1 MKRRLLLL
9 FVLFSTAFWAMA
21 ERIDVATARKIAE
34 NVAASNTGGLR
45 SASGLSLIYA
55 AAPGQEKN
63 ALRSTG
69 AVDGAADYFVFN
81 IGANKGFVIVAGDDR
96 VRPVLGY
103 SDEGNIDFD
112 NLPENLRAHL
122 AYYQSQ
128 ISWVENKA
136 IDQSPEIAS
145 EWSSYLSGATLRSGE
160 GVLLSTANWSQGDPY
175 NRECPYLTGF
185 DGSGHNIEG
194 RAFTGC
200 VATAMGIIMKYHEY
214 PSQAVNPPASNSYS
228 ENGSLVTTTID
239 YSAGYDWNNMLDD
252 YRSNFTEEQG
262 NAVATLL
269 YHCGANVEM
278 NYRIS
283 ASSANTPRVAKALS
297 DVFGYSPEIRFLPK
311 EAYRWKEWKAM
322 IREELDAR
330 FPLIYDGQ
338 STKDGGHAFVCDGYD
353 ANGLFHINWGWGG
366 SSNGYFQLSVLD
378 DDGDGIGYSE
388 GQGAILH
395 IRPNENGER
404 YYIAPYLTRASYTMS
419 EQNVNISFD
428 IRYYALYDK
437 TFYME
442 LGVVNADGTIAQQPS
457 GTPTSV
463 ELEAYVGGWRNYS
476 GYNRSLTL
484 SSSLSDGQYVALL
497 CSADEGKTWEVMRSL
512 ETVPLGIN
520 SSGEINPSE
529 DDPNDP
535 EQAMNVYIRWNQF
548 DEAYLPVSGLD
559 NSEYHSSNVKGISYQ
574 FSFLRENVI
583 LRYKISNYSEWKDH
597 ISIYYGTGNSIGS
610 PQEGTLVSISDDGTF
625 EITVAKEDIE
635 DMMYVN
641 YLKVL
646 VDRSGILTYDMEV
659 LAESVSS
666 PAFKKSGNEM
676 TFVNPISGSIAPN
689 PITGKAGV
697 EIPFTFTIGNDV
709 DTELLGKEL
718 SFLVSLQC
726 HMKEGV
732 KLYYVETDKKTE
744 IELDGSETYLYSTDL
759 TTAGRLEAGKAY
771 SFILLI
777 PNVPSGSGTP
787 FIALSV
793 YADGKSVPSQNYTV
807 GRADISIT
815 SQAEKYYQITTN
827 FTHIRLQNG
836 ITQVKEGED
845 LSLTLVPD
853 DGYAL
858 PSAITVKV
866 GDVELDVNE
875 YSYSSSNGYLY
886 IASGKITGDIEIIA
900 NGVEVKNTYTVTS
913 QFTGLSVTGW
923 QETVTEGDN
932 LTFTLSA
939 NEGYVRPE
947 TITVKMGGTTL
958 TAGNGYTYNQETG
971 KVSINK
977 VTGAVEVIAEAVKI
991 HTVTPQFTG
1000 VSAKEGVPQTVLNNK
1015 ELAFILQASA
1025 SYKLPET
1032 ITVTMGGN
1040 PLVAGRDYTYEQ
1052 STGVF
1057 RITEVTGN
1065 VVVTVVADRYYTVS
1079 NTITNL
1085 TVTPAIPTEIKAG
1098 ETITFKLQAET
1109 GYKLPKAITVTMDD
1123 SPLTV
1128 GNGYTYDVSTGEVS
1142 ITPVQGN
1149 IQITATGEA
1158 IAYYQIDVTTRIQN
1172 LKVKGD
1178 VPTRV
1183 EEGGNVSF
1191 TLEPDENYKLPT
1203 AITITMGDKPADF
1216 TYDAESGQV
1225 SIKNIQGNILVIAA
1239 GIDNRHQEVIIPSVE
1254 GLDIDPIEPVKT
1266 NSKVELTLK
1275 VQTGYALPE
1284 TIEVTMGGKAL
1295 VAGTDYTY
1303 DAATGEFTLNSITG
1317 ELKIEVVP
1325 VKIKYDVTATLTHL
1339 TATIAE
1345 KVAYN
1350 EPLSFTLVP
1359 EQGYKLPAA
1368 ITVEMGTS
1376 TLQAGA
1382 DYTYNTTT
1390 GEVKINAVTDA
1401 VKITAIGV
1409 ELSKYTITMAL
1420 TNLKSDKDEQTVY
1433 EGESFTFKLI
1443 PDAGYRLP
1451 ETITVTGAN
1460 GTITGVVYNATSG
1473 EVEIPNVKEDL
1484 TVTAVAEKIPTYT
1497 VEFQLTDVTTDWK
1510 EDAVVQEG
1518 GTLSCTLKANTGFLL
1533 PTSITVTMGGVA
1545 YQDYT
1550 YDAST
1555 GKVEVHNVK
1564 GKVVI
1569 VAVGRDD
1576 SMRKVKFSLSN
1587 VSSKPSPAEV
1597 PVNSQLELVFTAD
1610 NGYKLPATIK
1620 VSMGNKTLTAGSDY
1634 TYNKS
1639 TGKFTLAKVTGN
1651 VEIIVIAE
1659 LIQIPTPDPDPE
1671 PDPDPKPV
1679 TYTVTLPVVEGAV
1692 LTSETGTTIKENE
1705 DFIFTITLKDGYK
1718 NSKPVVKANG
1728 KEILPDSKGRYVV
1741 ENVKTNI
1748 TITVS
1753 GIVKDDP
1760 TANMEIQGS
1769 LKVWSADGHLHILSS
1784 KVGEAHVI
1792 TYSGQLYKII
1802 TLTGGETITSLPSG
1816 IYIVRIDGQ
1825 SYKVHLY

>member
-9 FVLFSTAFWAMA
+9 FVLFSMALWTMA

-45 SASGLSLIYA
+45 SASKLSLIYA
-55 AAPGQEKN
+55 AAPGQAKN
-63 ALRSTG
+63 ALRSSG
-69 AVDGAADYFVFN
+69 AVEGTADYFVFN

-96 VRPVLGY
+96 AYPVLGQ
-103 SDEGNIDFD
+103 SDEGTFEPD
-112 NLPENLRAHL
+112 NLPENLRAML
-122 AYYQSQ
+122 AYYQNQ
-128 ISWVENKA
+128 ISWAEKNDVIPSA
-136 IDQSPEIAS
+136 DVQA
-145 EWSSYLSGATLRSGE
+145 EWGRYLAGSLRSSGK
-160 GVLLSTANWSQGDPY
+160 GVLYETAHWSQGNPY
-175 NRECPYLTGF
+175 NRKTPIINGQ
-185 DGSGHNIEG
+185 H
-194 RAFTGC
+194 AVTGC
-200 VATAMGIIMKYHEY
+200 VATAWAIAMKYNEWPVAANSETRVNSYWQQSVEY
-214 PSQAVNPPASNSYS
+214 PQQ
-228 ENGSLVTTTID
+228 
-239 YSAGYDWNNMLDD
+239 YDWDNMLME
-252 YRSNFTEEQG
+252 YNRGQYTEEQ
-262 NAVATLL
+262 ADALATLMWNI
-269 YHCGANVEM
+269 GANINMQYSVGGSGANSSLAAQKAVE
-278 NYRIS
+278 
-283 ASSANTPRVAKALS
+283 
-297 DVFGYSPEIRFLPK
+297 VFEYSKKCRYLYK
-311 EAYRWKEWKAM
+311 YDYRWNEWKS
-322 IREELDAR
+322 ILRKELDEGR
-330 FPLIYDGQ
+330 IVIYDG
-338 STKDGGHAFVCDGYD
+338 SSSSGGHAFVCDGYKEGE
-353 ANGLFHINWGWGG
+353 AFHINWGWGN
-366 SSNGYFQLSVLD
+366 SHGYYLLTALDPDGLD
-378 DDGDGIGYSE
+378 DPYDNDINMTIGIARPEEGETGVNELKYTSLYVSSSISAISVNELFDIESKVKNVGTDRFSGVVSMAVITADGKSIKEKICSDYSLKNINVNTGYYVTFSSCKIANALSEGEKILPVYSTDGNNWQIMYGTADAPLYINEQGYSVTE
-388 GQGAILH
+388 SDDSGDPAEKPVSIN
-395 IRPNENGER
+395 IYWNGFDDVYLPVSSGGYTYTSTYGISYGIINAAGDVVLR
-404 YYIAPYLTRASYTMS
+404 YTLK
-419 EQNVNISFD
+419 D
-428 IRYYALYDK
+428 YDAWK
-437 TFYME
+437 D
-442 LGVVNADGTIAQQPS
+442 V
-457 GTPTSV
+457 
-463 ELEAYVGGWRNYS
+463 
-476 GYNRSLTL
+476 LTL
-484 SSSLSDGQYVALL
+484 SSSN
-497 CSADEGKTWEVMRSL
+497 SADGTYNPVTIANDGSFEISLAQTDFPKGNYQNFLKVSSTKRGK
-512 ETVPLGIN
+512 LGYKI
-520 SSGEINPSE
+520 
-529 DDPNDP
+529 
-535 EQAMNVYIRWNQF
+535 QVYYASDTN
-548 DEAYLPVSGLD
+548 
-559 NSEYHSSNVKGISYQ
+559 
-574 FSFLRENVI
+574 RENP
-583 LRYKISNYSEWKDH
+583 L
-597 ISIYYGTGNSIGS
+597 
-610 PQEGTLVSISDDGTF
+610 F
-625 EITVAKEDIE
+625 EQD
-635 DMMYVN
+635 
-641 YLKVL
+641 
-646 VDRSGILTYDMEV
+646 
-659 LAESVSS
+659 
-666 PAFKKSGNEM
+666 GNEM

-689 PITGKAGV
+689 PITGQAGV

-709 DTELLGKEL
+709 DAELLGKEL

-771 SFILLI
+771 SFSLLI

-807 GRADISIT
+807 GRADIFIT

-827 FTHIRLQNG
+827 FTHVQLQNG

-845 LSLTLVPD
+845 LSLTLVQD

-858 PSAITVKV
+858 PSTITVKV
-866 GDVELDVNE
+866 GGTVLGE
-875 YSYSSSNGYLY
+875 YTYNSSNGYLR
-886 IASGKITGDIEIIA
+886 IASAKITGDIEIIA
-900 NGVEVKNTYTVTS
+900 KGVEMKDTYTVTS

-923 QETVTEGDN
+923 QETVTEGED
-932 LTFTLSA
+932 LTFILSA

-947 TITVKMGGTTL
+947 TITVKIGGVTL

-971 KVSINK
+971 EVVINN
-977 VTGAVEVIAEAVKI
+977 VTGAVEVVAEAVKI
-991 HTVTPQFTG
+991 HTVTPKFTG
-1000 VSAKEGVPQTVLNNK
+1000 VSAIEGVPQTVLNNK
-1015 ELAFILQASA
+1015 ELAFTLQASA

-1057 RITEVTGN
+1057 RITKVTGN

-1085 TVTPAIPTEIKAG
+1085 TVTPKIPTEMKAG
-1098 ETITFKLQAET
+1098 GTITFTLQAET
-1109 GYKLPKAITVTMDD
+1109 GYKLPKAIDVTMSG
-1123 SPLTV
+1123 SPLIS
-1128 GNGYTYDVSTGEVS
+1128 GDGYTYDVSTGEVS
-1142 ITPVQGN
+1142 ITPVQGD

-1172 LKVKGD
+1172 LKVKGN
-1178 VPTRV
+1178 VPTQV

-1191 TLEPDENYKLPT
+1191 TLEPDEDYKLPT
-1203 AITITMGDKPADF
+1203 AITVTMGDKPADF

-1254 GLDIDPIEPVKT
+1254 GLDIDPIEPVET

-1275 VQTGYALPE
+1275 VQTGYTLPE

-1303 DAATGEFTLNSITG
+1303 DATTGKFTLNSITG
-1317 ELKIEVVP
+1317 ELRINVVP
-1325 VKIKYDVTATLTHL
+1325 VKIQYDVTATLTHL

-1420 TNLKSDKDEQTVY
+1420 TNLKSDKEELTVN

-1451 ETITVTGAN
+1451 ETITVTGTDGA
-1460 GTITGVVYNATSG
+1460 ITGVVYNATSG

-1484 TVTAVAEKIPTYT
+1484 TVTAVAEKIPTYA

-1510 EDAVVQEG
+1510 EDVVVQEG

-1555 GKVEVHNVK
+1555 GKVEVRNVK

-1576 SMRKVKFSLSN
+1576 SMRKVALSLSH

-1634 TYNKS
+1634 TYNQS

-1659 LIQIPTPDPDPE
+1659 LMQTPDPDPD

-1705 DFIFTITLKDGYK
+1705 DFIFTITLKEGYK

-1769 LKVWSADGHLHILSS
+1769 LKVWGADGHLHILSS

>member
-9 FVLFSTAFWAMA
+9 FVLFSMALWTMA

-45 SASGLSLIYA
+45 SASKLSLIYA

-96 VRPVLGY
+96 AYPVLGQ
-103 SDEGNIDFD
+103 SDEGTFEPD
-112 NLPENLRAHL
+112 NLPENLRAML
-122 AYYQSQ
+122 AYYQNQ
-128 ISWVENKA
+128 ISWAEKNDVIPSA
-136 IDQSPEIAS
+136 DVQA
-145 EWSSYLSGATLRSGE
+145 EWGRYLAGSLRSSGK
-160 GVLLSTANWSQGDPY
+160 GVLYETAHWSQGNPY
-175 NRECPYLTGF
+175 NRKTPIINGQ
-185 DGSGHNIEG
+185 H
-194 RAFTGC
+194 AVTGC
-200 VATAMGIIMKYHEY
+200 VATAWAIAMKYNEWPVAANSETRVNSYWQQSVEY
-214 PSQAVNPPASNSYS
+214 PQQ
-228 ENGSLVTTTID
+228 
-239 YSAGYDWNNMLDD
+239 YDWDNMLME
-252 YRSNFTEEQG
+252 YNRGQYTEEQ
-262 NAVATLL
+262 ADALATLMWNI
-269 YHCGANVEM
+269 GANINMQYSVGGSGANSSLAAQKAVE
-278 NYRIS
+278 
-283 ASSANTPRVAKALS
+283 
-297 DVFGYSPEIRFLPK
+297 VFEYSKKCRYLYK
-311 EAYRWKEWKAM
+311 YDYRWNEWKS
-322 IREELDAR
+322 ILRKELDEGR
-330 FPLIYDGQ
+330 IVIYDG
-338 STKDGGHAFVCDGYD
+338 SSSSGGHAFVCDGYKEGE
-353 ANGLFHINWGWGG
+353 AFHINWGWGN
-366 SSNGYFQLSVLD
+366 SHGYYLLTALDPDGLD
-378 DDGDGIGYSE
+378 DPYDNDINMTIGIARPEEGETGVNELKYTSLYVSSSISAISVNELFDIESKVKNVGTDRFSGVVSMAVITADGKSIKEKICSDYSLENINVNSSSYVTFSSCKIANTLSE
-388 GQGAILH
+388 GEKILP
-395 IRPNENGER
+395 IYSTDGNNWQIMTGIANAPLYINEKGESVTGSDDSGDPEEKPVSINIYWNGFDDVYLPVSSGGYTYTSTYGISYGIINAAGDVVLR
-404 YYIAPYLTRASYTMS
+404 YTLK
-419 EQNVNISFD
+419 D
-428 IRYYALYDK
+428 YDAWK
-437 TFYME
+437 D
-442 LGVVNADGTIAQQPS
+442 A
-457 GTPTSV
+457 
-463 ELEAYVGGWRNYS
+463 
-476 GYNRSLTL
+476 LTL
-484 SSSLSDGQYVALL
+484 SSLNSANGTYNPVTIATDGSFEIPLAQTDFPKGNYQNFLEVSSTKRGKLGYKIQVYYASD
-497 CSADEGKTWEVMRSL
+497 T
-512 ETVPLGIN
+512 N
-520 SSGEINPSE
+520 
-529 DDPNDP
+529 
-535 EQAMNVYIRWNQF
+535 
-548 DEAYLPVSGLD
+548 
-559 NSEYHSSNVKGISYQ
+559 
-574 FSFLRENVI
+574 RENP
-583 LRYKISNYSEWKDH
+583 LFGQD
-597 ISIYYGTGNSIGS
+597 
-610 PQEGTLVSISDDGTF
+610 
-625 EITVAKEDIE
+625 
-635 DMMYVN
+635 
-641 YLKVL
+641 
-646 VDRSGILTYDMEV
+646 
-659 LAESVSS
+659 
-666 PAFKKSGNEM
+666 GNEM
-676 TFVNPISGSIAPN
+676 TFVNPISGSITPN
-689 PITGKAGV
+689 PITGQAGV
-697 EIPFTFTIGNDV
+697 EIPFSFTFSDNV
-709 DTELLGKEL
+709 DAELRGKEL

-726 HMKEGV
+726 YMKEGV

-744 IELDGSETYLYSTDL
+744 IELDGSGTYLNSTDL
-759 TTAGRLEAGKAY
+759 TTVGSLEAGKAY
-771 SFILLI
+771 SFSLLI
-777 PNVPSGSGTP
+777 PSVPSGSGTP

-815 SQAEKYYQITTN
+815 SQAETYYQITKN
-827 FTHIRLQNG
+827 FTHVQLQNA

-866 GDVELDVNE
+866 GDVELGATE
-875 YSYSSSNGYLY
+875 YTYYSSNGYLH
-886 IASGKITGDIEIIA
+886 IASAKITGDIEIIA
-900 NGVEVKNTYTVTS
+900 NGVEMKDTYTVTS

-947 TITVKMGGTTL
+947 TITVKIGGVTL

-971 KVSINK
+971 EVVINN
-977 VTGAVEVIAEAVKI
+977 VTGAVEVVAEAVKI
-991 HTVTPQFTG
+991 HTVTPKFTG
-1000 VSAKEGVPQTVLNNK
+1000 VSAIEGVPQTVLNNK
-1015 ELAFILQASA
+1015 ELAFTLQASA
-1025 SYKLPET
+1025 GYKLPES
-1032 ITVTMGGN
+1032 IEVTKDGIV
-1040 PLVAGRDYTYEQ
+1040 LTAGTGYTYEQ
-1052 STGVF
+1052 NTGTF
-1057 RITEVTGN
+1057 KITKVTGN

-1079 NTITNL
+1079 HTIKNL
-1085 TVTPAIPTEIKAG
+1085 AVTPEIPTEMKADG
-1098 ETITFKLQAET
+1098 TITFTLQAET
-1109 GYKLPKAITVTMDD
+1109 GYKLPKAIDVTMSG
-1123 SPLTV
+1123 SPLIS
-1128 GNGYTYDVSTGEVS
+1128 GDGYTYDVSTGEVS
-1142 ITPVQGN
+1142 ITPVQGD

-1158 IAYYQIDVTTRIQN
+1158 IAYYQITTSIQN
-1172 LKVKGD
+1172 LQVEED
-1178 VPTRV
+1178 VPTQV
-1183 EEGGNVSF
+1183 EEGGSVSF
-1191 TLEPDENYKLPT
+1191 TLIPNENYKLPT
-1203 AITITMGDKPADF
+1203 AITISMGDKPADF

-1225 SIKNIQGNILVIAA
+1225 SIKNIQGKIVVIAA
-1239 GIDNRHQEVIIPSVE
+1239 GIDNSHQEVIIPPVE
-1254 GLDIDPIEPVKT
+1254 GLDIDPIEPVET
-1266 NSKVELTLK
+1266 DSKVKLTLK
-1275 VQTGYALPE
+1275 VQTGYTLPE
-1284 TIEVTMGGKAL
+1284 TIEVTMGGKPL
-1295 VAGTDYTY
+1295 VAGIDYTY
-1303 DAATGEFTLNSITG
+1303 YATTGEFTLNNITG
-1317 ELKIEVVP
+1317 ELKINVVP
-1325 VKIKYDVTATLTHL
+1325 VKIRYDVTATLTHL

-1345 KVAYN
+1345 KVDYN
-1350 EPLSFTLVP
+1350 DPLSFTLVP
-1359 EQGYKLPAA
+1359 GQGYKLPAA

-1420 TNLKSDKDEQTVY
+1420 TNLKSDKEELTVN

-1451 ETITVTGAN
+1451 ETITVTGTDGA
-1460 GTITGVVYNATSG
+1460 ITGVVYNATSG

-1484 TVTAVAEKIPTYT
+1484 TVTAVAEKIPTYA

-1510 EDAVVQEG
+1510 EDVVVQEG

-1555 GKVEVHNVK
+1555 GKVEVRNVK

-1576 SMRKVKFSLSN
+1576 SMRKVALSLSH
-1587 VSSKPSPAEV
+1587 VSSKPSPTEV
-1597 PVNSQLELVFTAD
+1597 PVNSQLELVFTAN

-1620 VSMGNKTLTAGSDY
+1620 VAMGNKTLTAGSDY
-1634 TYNKS
+1634 TYNQS
-1639 TGKFTLAKVTGN
+1639 TGKFILAKVTGN

-1659 LIQIPTPDPDPE
+1659 LMQTPDPDPD

-1705 DFIFTITLKDGYK
+1705 DFIFTITLKEGYK

-1769 LKVWSADGHLHILSS
+1769 LKVWGADGHLHILSS

>member
-45 SASGLSLIYA
+45 SASKLSLIYA
-55 AAPGQEKN
+55 AAPGQAKN

-96 VRPVLGY
+96 AYPVLGQ
-103 SDEGNIDFD
+103 SDEGTFEPD
-112 NLPENLRAHL
+112 NLPENLRAML
-122 AYYQSQ
+122 AYYQNQ
-128 ISWVENKA
+128 ISWAEKNDVIPSA
-136 IDQSPEIAS
+136 DVQA
-145 EWSSYLSGATLRSGE
+145 EWGRYLAGSLRSSGKE
-160 GVLLSTANWSQGDPY
+160 VLYETAHWSQGDPY
-175 NRECPYLTGF
+175 NRKTPIINGQ
-185 DGSGHNIEG
+185 H
-194 RAFTGC
+194 AVTGC
-200 VATAMGIIMKYHEY
+200 VATAWAIAMKYNEWPVAANSETRVNSYWQQSVEY
-214 PSQAVNPPASNSYS
+214 PQQYDWDNMLMEYNRGQYTDEQADALATLMWNIGANINMNYGVDGSGANSSLAAQKAVEVFEYSKKCRYLYKYDYRWNEWKSILRNELDEKRIVLYSGSNS
-228 ENGSLVTTTID
+228 G
-239 YSAGYDWNNMLDD
+239 
-252 YRSNFTEEQG
+252 
-262 NAVATLL
+262 
-269 YHCGANVEM
+269 
-278 NYRIS
+278 
-283 ASSANTPRVAKALS
+283 
-297 DVFGYSPEIRFLPK
+297 
-311 EAYRWKEWKAM
+311 
-322 IREELDAR
+322 
-330 FPLIYDGQ
+330 
-338 STKDGGHAFVCDGYD
+338 GGHAFVCDGYKD
-353 ANGLFHINWGWGG
+353 GEAFHINWGWGN
-366 SSNGYFQLSVLD
+366 SHGYYLLTALDPDGLD
-378 DDGDGIGYSE
+378 DPYGKNNGMTIGIAKPEEGETGVDELKYTSLYVSSSISAISVNEPFDIESRVKNVGTDRFSGVVSMAVITADGKSIKEKICSDYSLKNINVNSGYYVTFSSCKIANALSDGEKILPVYSTDGNNWQIMYGTADAPLYINEIGYSVTE
-388 GQGAILH
+388 SDDSGDPAEKPVSINIYWNDFDDVYLPVSSGGYTYTSTYGISYGIINAAGDVVL
-395 IRPNENGER
+395 R
-404 YYIAPYLTRASYTMS
+404 YTLK
-419 EQNVNISFD
+419 D
-428 IRYYALYDK
+428 
-437 TFYME
+437 
-442 LGVVNADGTIAQQPS
+442 
-457 GTPTSV
+457 
-463 ELEAYVGGWRNYS
+463 YVTWKDA
-476 GYNRSLTL
+476 LTL
-484 SSSLSDGQYVALL
+484 SSS
-497 CSADEGKTWEVMRSL
+497 
-512 ETVPLGIN
+512 
-520 SSGEINPSE
+520 
-529 DDPNDP
+529 ND
-535 EQAMNVYIRWNQF
+535 M
-548 DEAYLPVSGLD
+548 
-559 NSEYHSSNVKGISYQ
+559 
-574 FSFLRENVI
+574 
-583 LRYKISNYSEWKDH
+583 
-597 ISIYYGTGNSIGS
+597 YGTYDPVTIATDGS
-610 PQEGTLVSISDDGTF
+610 F
-625 EITVAKEDIE
+625 EIPLAQTDFPKGN
-635 DMMYVN
+635 YQN
-641 YLKVL
+641 YLKV
-646 VDRSGILTYDMEV
+646 
-659 LAESVSS
+659 SS
-666 PAFKKSGNEM
+666 TKRGKLGYKIQVYYASDTNRENPLFEQDGNEM

-689 PITGKAGV
+689 PITGQAGV
-697 EIPFTFTIGNDV
+697 EIPFTFTIGDDV

-726 HMKEGV
+726 YMKEGV

-744 IELDGSETYLYSTDL
+744 IELEGSETYLNSTDL
-759 TTAGRLEAGKAY
+759 TTAGSLEAGKAY
-771 SFILLI
+771 SFSLLI
-777 PNVPSGSGTP
+777 PSVPSGSGTP

-815 SQAEKYYQITTN
+815 FQAETYYQITKN
-827 FTHIRLQNG
+827 FTHVQLQNA

-853 DGYAL
+853 AGYAL

-913 QFTGLSVTGW
+913 QFTGLSVNGW
-923 QETVTEGDN
+923 QETVTEGDD

-947 TITVKMGGTTL
+947 TITVKMGGTAL

-971 KVSINK
+971 EVTINN

-1000 VSAKEGVPQTVLNNK
+1000 VSATEGVPQTVLNNR
-1015 ELAFILQASA
+1015 ELAFTLQASA
-1025 SYKLPET
+1025 GYKLPET

-1057 RITEVTGN
+1057 RITKVTGN

>member
-9 FVLFSTAFWAMA
+9 FVLFSMAFWSVA

-45 SASGLSLIYA
+45 SASSELSLIYA

-81 IGANKGFVIVAGDDR
+81 IGANKGFVIVSGDDR
-96 VRPVLGY
+96 AYPVLGQ
-103 SDEGNIDFD
+103 SDEGTFEPD
-112 NLPENLRAHL
+112 NLPENLRAML
-122 AYYQSQ
+122 AYYQNQ
-128 ISWVENKA
+128 ISWAERNDVIPSA
-136 IDQSPEIAS
+136 DVQA
-145 EWSSYLSGATLRSGE
+145 EWGRYLAGSLRSSGE
-160 GVLLSTANWSQGDPY
+160 EVLYETAHWSQGDPY
-175 NRECPYLTGF
+175 NRKTPIINGQ
-185 DGSGHNIEG
+185 H
-194 RAFTGC
+194 AVTGC
-200 VATAMGIIMKYHEY
+200 VATAWAIAMKYNEWPVAANSETRVNTYWQQPVEY
-214 PSQAVNPPASNSYS
+214 PQQ
-228 ENGSLVTTTID
+228 
-239 YSAGYDWNNMLDD
+239 YDWDNMLMEYNRGQYTD
-252 YRSNFTEEQG
+252 EQ
-262 NAVATLL
+262 ADAIATLMWNI
-269 YHCGANVEM
+269 GANVDM
-278 NYRIS
+278 NYGVDGS
-283 ASSANTPRVAKALS
+283 GASSSSAAQKAVE
-297 DVFGYSPEIRFLPK
+297 VFGYSKKCRYLSK
-311 EAYRWKEWKAM
+311 SDYRWNEWKS
-322 IREELDAR
+322 ILRNELDEKR
-330 FPLIYDGQ
+330 IVLYSG
-338 STKDGGHAFVCDGYD
+338 SNSDGGHAFVCDGYKD
-353 ANGLFHINWGWGG
+353 GEAFHINWGWGNSHG
-366 SSNGYFQLSVLD
+366 YYLLTALDPDGLDDPYGNKNGMTIGIAKPEEGETEVCELKYRSLSTLPNPTVGTVFNVYPQIYNIGNVSFSGWVNMAIIQQNGIIGTHISTKKQLSAL
-378 DDGDGIGYSE
+378 E
-388 GQGAILH
+388 Q
-395 IRPNENGER
+395 R
-404 YYIAPYLTRASYTMS
+404 YYIDYTFECQLNSSLSEGERIMPIYSTDGSNWQIMYGTADAPLYIDMTGTVNEIDEPDDPAEKPVSINIYWNGFDDVYLPVSSGGYTYTSTYGISYGII
-419 EQNVNISFD
+419 NAAGDVVL
-428 IRYYALYDK
+428 RYTLKDYDAWK
-437 TFYME
+437 D
-442 LGVVNADGTIAQQPS
+442 A
-457 GTPTSV
+457 
-463 ELEAYVGGWRNYS
+463 
-476 GYNRSLTL
+476 LTL
-484 SSSLSDGQYVALL
+484 SSLNSANGTYNPVTIATDGSFEIPLAQTEFQKGNYQNFLEVSSTKGGKLGYKIQVYYASDT
-497 CSADEGKTWEVMRSL
+497 D
-512 ETVPLGIN
+512 
-520 SSGEINPSE
+520 
-529 DDPNDP
+529 
-535 EQAMNVYIRWNQF
+535 
-548 DEAYLPVSGLD
+548 
-559 NSEYHSSNVKGISYQ
+559 
-574 FSFLRENVI
+574 RENP
-583 LRYKISNYSEWKDH
+583 LFGQD
-597 ISIYYGTGNSIGS
+597 
-610 PQEGTLVSISDDGTF
+610 
-625 EITVAKEDIE
+625 
-635 DMMYVN
+635 
-641 YLKVL
+641 
-646 VDRSGILTYDMEV
+646 
-659 LAESVSS
+659 
-666 PAFKKSGNEM
+666 GNEM

-689 PITGKAGV
+689 PITGQAGV
-697 EIPFTFTIGNDV
+697 EIPFTFTIGDDV

-726 HMKEGV
+726 YMKEGV

-744 IELDGSETYLYSTDL
+744 IELEGSETYLNSTDL
-759 TTAGRLEAGKAY
+759 TTAGSLEAGKAY
-771 SFILLI
+771 SFSLLI
-777 PNVPSGSGTP
+777 PSVPSGSGTP

-793 YADGKSVPSQNYTV
+793 YADGKSVPTQNYKV

-815 SQAEKYYQITTN
+815 SQAEKYYQIKTD
-827 FTHIRLQNG
+827 FTHIKLENA
-836 ITQVKEGED
+836 ITQVKEGEN
-845 LSLTLVPD
+845 LSLKLVPD
-853 DGYAL
+853 AGYAL
-858 PSAITVKV
+858 PSTITVKV
-866 GDVELDVNE
+866 GGTVLGE
-875 YSYSSSNGYLY
+875 YTYNSSNGYLY

-923 QETVTEGDN
+923 QETVTEGDD

-947 TITVKMGGTTL
+947 TITVKMGGTAL

-971 KVSINK
+971 EVTINN

-1000 VSAKEGVPQTVLNNK
+1000 VSATEGVPQTVLNNK

-1025 SYKLPET
+1025 GYKLPET

-1040 PLVAGRDYTYEQ
+1040 TLVAETDYTYEQ

-1057 RITEVTGN
+1057 RITKVTGN

-1142 ITPVQGN
+1142 ITPVQGD

-1158 IAYYQIDVTTRIQN
+1158 IAYYQIDVKTSIQN
-1172 LKVKGD
+1172 LQVGGD
-1178 VPTRV
+1178 VPAQV
-1183 EEGGNVSF
+1183 EEGGSVSF
-1191 TLEPDENYKLPT
+1191 TLTPDENYKLPT
-1203 AITITMGDKPADF
+1203 AITITMGDKSADF

-1225 SIKNIQGNILVIAA
+1225 SIKNIQGKIVVIAA
-1239 GIDNRHQEVIIPSVE
+1239 GIDNSHQEVIIPSVE
-1254 GLDIDPIEPVKT
+1254 GLDIDPIEPVET

-1284 TIEVTMGGKAL
+1284 TIEVTMGGKPLA
-1295 VAGTDYTY
+1295 ADTDYTY
-1303 DAATGEFTLNSITG
+1303 DARTGKFTLNSITG
-1317 ELKIEVVP
+1317 ELKINVVP
-1325 VKIKYDVTATLTHL
+1325 VKIQYDVTATLTHL

-1345 KVAYN
+1345 KVDYN
-1350 EPLSFTLVP
+1350 DPLSFTLVP
-1359 EQGYKLPAA
+1359 GQGYKLPAA
-1368 ITVEMGTS
+1368 ITVEMGAS
-1376 TLQAGA
+1376 ALQVGV

-1390 GEVKINAVTDA
+1390 GEVKINAVTGA
-1401 VKITAIGV
+1401 VKITATGV
-1409 ELSKYTITMAL
+1409 ELLKYTITMAL
-1420 TNLKSDKDEQTVY
+1420 TNLKSDKEELTVY
-1433 EGESFTFKLI
+1433 EGESFAFKLI

-1473 EVEIPNVKEDL
+1473 EVKIPNVKEAL
-1484 TVTAVAEKIPTYT
+1484 TVTAAAEKIPTYA

-1555 GKVEVHNVK
+1555 GKVEVRNVK

-1576 SMRKVKFSLSN
+1576 SMRKVKLSLSN

-1634 TYNKS
+1634 TYNQS
-1639 TGKFTLAKVTGN
+1639 TGKFTLAKVTDN
-1651 VEIIVIAE
+1651 VDITVIAE
-1659 LIQIPTPDPDPE
+1659 LIQTPTPDPDPE

-1705 DFIFTITLKDGYK
+1705 NFIFTITLKDGYK

-1760 TANMEIQGS
+1760 TANMVIQGS
-1769 LKVWSADGHLHILSS
+1769 LKVWGADGYLHILSS

-1816 IYIVRIDGQ
+1816 IYIVHIDGQ

>member
-9 FVLFSTAFWAMA
+9 FVLFSMALWTMA

-45 SASGLSLIYA
+45 SASKLSLIYA
-55 AAPGQEKN
+55 AAPGQAKN
-63 ALRSTG
+63 ALRSSG
-69 AVDGAADYFVFN
+69 AVEGTADYFVFN

-96 VRPVLGY
+96 AYPVLGQ
-103 SDEGNIDFD
+103 SDEGTFEPD
-112 NLPENLRAHL
+112 NLPENLRAML
-122 AYYQSQ
+122 AYYQNQ
-128 ISWVENKA
+128 ISWAEKNDVIPSA
-136 IDQSPEIAS
+136 DVQA
-145 EWSSYLSGATLRSGE
+145 EWGRYLAGSLRSSGE
-160 GVLLSTANWSQGDPY
+160 EVLYETAHWSQGDLY
-175 NRECPYLTGF
+175 NRKTPIINGQ
-185 DGSGHNIEG
+185 H
-194 RAFTGC
+194 AVTGC
-200 VATAMGIIMKYHEY
+200 VATAWAIAMKYNEWPVAANSETRVNTYWQQPVEY
-214 PSQAVNPPASNSYS
+214 PQQ
-228 ENGSLVTTTID
+228 
-239 YSAGYDWNNMLDD
+239 YDWDNMLMEYNRGQYTDEQADAIATLMWNIGANINMQYSVGGSGANSSLAAQKAVEVFEYSKKCRYLYKYD
-252 YRSNFTEEQG
+252 YRWN
-262 NAVATLL
+262 
-269 YHCGANVEM
+269 
-278 NYRIS
+278 
-283 ASSANTPRVAKALS
+283 
-297 DVFGYSPEIRFLPK
+297 
-311 EAYRWKEWKAM
+311 EWKS
-322 IREELDAR
+322 ILRKELDEGR
-330 FPLIYDGQ
+330 IVIYDG
-338 STKDGGHAFVCDGYD
+338 SSSRGGHAFVCDGYKEGE
-353 ANGLFHINWGWGG
+353 AFHINWGWGN
-366 SSNGYFQLSVLD
+366 SHGYYLLTALDPDGLD
-378 DDGDGIGYSE
+378 DPYDNDINMTIGIARPEE
-388 GQGAILH
+388 GETGVNELKYTSLYVSSSISAISV
-395 IRPNENGER
+395 NE
-404 YYIAPYLTRASYTMS
+404 L
-419 EQNVNISFD
+419 FD
-428 IRYYALYDK
+428 IESKVKNVGTDRF
-437 TFYME
+437 T
-442 LGVVNADGTIAQQPS
+442 GVVSMAVITADGKSIKEKICSDYSLENINVTSSSYVTFSSCKIANALSDGEKILPVYSTDGNNWQIMYGTADAPLYINEKGEPVTESDDS
-457 GTPTSV
+457 GDPAEKPVSINIYWNGFDDVYLPVSSGGYTYTSTYGISYGIINAAGDV
-463 ELEAYVGGWRNYS
+463 VLRYTLKDYDAWKDA
-476 GYNRSLTL
+476 LTL
-484 SSSLSDGQYVALL
+484 SSLNSANGTYNPVTIATDGSFEIPLAQTDFPKGNYQNFLEVSSTKRGKLGYKIQVYYASD
-497 CSADEGKTWEVMRSL
+497 T
-512 ETVPLGIN
+512 N
-520 SSGEINPSE
+520 
-529 DDPNDP
+529 
-535 EQAMNVYIRWNQF
+535 
-548 DEAYLPVSGLD
+548 
-559 NSEYHSSNVKGISYQ
+559 
-574 FSFLRENVI
+574 RENP
-583 LRYKISNYSEWKDH
+583 LFGQD
-597 ISIYYGTGNSIGS
+597 
-610 PQEGTLVSISDDGTF
+610 
-625 EITVAKEDIE
+625 
-635 DMMYVN
+635 
-641 YLKVL
+641 
-646 VDRSGILTYDMEV
+646 
-659 LAESVSS
+659 
-666 PAFKKSGNEM
+666 GNEM
-676 TFVNPISGSIAPN
+676 TFVNPISGSITPN
-689 PITGKAGV
+689 PITGQAGV
-697 EIPFTFTIGNDV
+697 EIPFSFTFSDNV
-709 DTELLGKEL
+709 DAELRGKEL

-726 HMKEGV
+726 YMKEGV

-744 IELDGSETYLYSTDL
+744 IELDGSGTYLNSTDL
-759 TTAGRLEAGKAY
+759 TTVGSLEAGKAY
-771 SFILLI
+771 SFSLLI
-777 PNVPSGSGTP
+777 PSVPSGSGTP

-815 SQAEKYYQITTN
+815 SQAETYYQITKN
-827 FTHIRLQNG
+827 FTHVQLQNA

-866 GDVELDVNE
+866 GGTVLGE
-875 YSYSSSNGYLY
+875 YTYNSSNGYLR
-886 IASGKITGDIEIIA
+886 IASAKITGDIEIIA
-900 NGVEVKNTYTVTS
+900 KGVEMKDTYTVTS

-947 TITVKMGGTTL
+947 TITVKIGGATL

-971 KVSINK
+971 EVVINN
-977 VTGAVEVIAEAVKI
+977 VTGAVEVVAEAVKI
-991 HTVTPQFTG
+991 HTVTPKFTG
-1000 VSAKEGVPQTVLNNK
+1000 VSATEEVPQTVLNNK
-1015 ELAFILQASA
+1015 ELAFTLQASA

-1057 RITEVTGN
+1057 RITKVTGN

-1085 TVTPAIPTEIKAG
+1085 TVTPKIPTEMKAG
-1098 ETITFKLQAET
+1098 GTITFTLQAET
-1109 GYKLPKAITVTMDD
+1109 GYKLPKAIDVTMSG
-1123 SPLTV
+1123 SPLIS
-1128 GNGYTYDVSTGEVS
+1128 GDGYTYDVSTGEVS
-1142 ITPVQGN
+1142 ITPVQGD

-1158 IAYYQIDVTTRIQN
+1158 IAYYQIDVTTIQN
-1172 LKVKGD
+1172 LKVKGN
-1178 VPTRV
+1178 VPTQV

-1191 TLEPDENYKLPT
+1191 TLEPDEDYKLPT
-1203 AITITMGDKPADF
+1203 AITVTMGDKPADF

-1254 GLDIDPIEPVKT
+1254 GLDIDPIEPVET

-1275 VQTGYALPE
+1275 VQTGYTLPE

-1303 DAATGEFTLNSITG
+1303 DATTGKFTLNSITG
-1317 ELKIEVVP
+1317 ELRINVVP
-1325 VKIKYDVTATLTHL
+1325 VKIQYDVTATLTHL

-1420 TNLKSDKDEQTVY
+1420 TNLKSDKKELTVN

-1451 ETITVTGAN
+1451 ETITVTGTDGA
-1460 GTITGVVYNATSG
+1460 ITGVVYNATSG

-1484 TVTAVAEKIPTYT
+1484 TVTAVAEKIPTYA

-1510 EDAVVQEG
+1510 EDVVVQEG

-1555 GKVEVHNVK
+1555 GKVEVRNVK

-1576 SMRKVKFSLSN
+1576 SMRKVALSLSH
-1587 VSSKPSPAEV
+1587 VSSKPSPTEV
-1597 PVNSQLELVFTAD
+1597 PVNSQLELVFTAN

-1620 VSMGNKTLTAGSDY
+1620 VAMGNKTLTAGSDY
-1634 TYNKS
+1634 TYNQS
-1639 TGKFTLAKVTGN
+1639 TGKFILAKVTGN

-1659 LIQIPTPDPDPE
+1659 LMQTPDPDPD

-1705 DFIFTITLKDGYK
+1705 DFIFTITLKEGYK

-1769 LKVWSADGHLHILSS
+1769 LKVWGADGHLHILSS

>member
-9 FVLFSTAFWAMA
+9 FVLFSMAFWSVA

-45 SASGLSLIYA
+45 SASSELSLIYA

-81 IGANKGFVIVAGDDR
+81 IGANKGFVIVSGDDLAY
-96 VRPVLGY
+96 PVLGQ
-103 SDEGNIDFD
+103 SDEGTFEPD
-112 NLPENLRAHL
+112 NLPENLRAML
-122 AYYQSQ
+122 AYYQNQ
-128 ISWVENKA
+128 ISWAERNDVIPSA
-136 IDQSPEIAS
+136 DVQA
-145 EWSSYLSGATLRSGE
+145 EWGRYLAGSLRSSGE
-160 GVLLSTANWSQGDPY
+160 EVLYETAHWSQGDPY
-175 NRECPYLTGF
+175 NRKTPIINGQ
-185 DGSGHNIEG
+185 H
-194 RAFTGC
+194 AVTGC
-200 VATAMGIIMKYHEY
+200 VATAWAIAMKYNEWPVAANSETRVNTYWQQPVEY
-214 PSQAVNPPASNSYS
+214 PQQ
-228 ENGSLVTTTID
+228 
-239 YSAGYDWNNMLDD
+239 YDWDNMLMEYNRGQYTD
-252 YRSNFTEEQG
+252 EQ
-262 NAVATLL
+262 ADAIATLMWNI
-269 YHCGANVEM
+269 GANVDM
-278 NYRIS
+278 NYGVDGS
-283 ASSANTPRVAKALS
+283 GASSSSAAQKAVE
-297 DVFGYSPEIRFLPK
+297 VFGYSKKCRYLSK
-311 EAYRWKEWKAM
+311 SDYRWSEWKS
-322 IREELDAR
+322 ILRNELDEKR
-330 FPLIYDGQ
+330 IVLYSG
-338 STKDGGHAFVCDGYD
+338 SNSDGGHAFVCDGYKD
-353 ANGLFHINWGWGG
+353 GEAFHINWGWGNSHG
-366 SSNGYFQLSVLD
+366 YYLLTALDPDGLDDPYGNKNGMTIGIAKPEEGETEVCELKYRSLSTLPNPTVGTVFNVYPQIYNIGNVSFSGWVNMAIIQQNGIIGTHISTKKQLSAL
-378 DDGDGIGYSE
+378 E
-388 GQGAILH
+388 Q
-395 IRPNENGER
+395 R
-404 YYIAPYLTRASYTMS
+404 YYIDYTFECQLNSSLSEGERIMPIYSTDGSNWQIMYGTADAPLYIDMTGTVNEIDEPDDPAEKPVSINIYWNGFDDVYLPVSSGGYTYTSTYGISYGII
-419 EQNVNISFD
+419 NAAGDVVL
-428 IRYYALYDK
+428 RYTLKDYDAWK
-437 TFYME
+437 D
-442 LGVVNADGTIAQQPS
+442 A
-457 GTPTSV
+457 
-463 ELEAYVGGWRNYS
+463 
-476 GYNRSLTL
+476 LTL
-484 SSSLSDGQYVALL
+484 SSSNSANGTYNPVTIATDGSFEIPLAQTEFQKGNYQNFLEVSSTKGGKLGYKIQVYYASDT
-497 CSADEGKTWEVMRSL
+497 D
-512 ETVPLGIN
+512 
-520 SSGEINPSE
+520 
-529 DDPNDP
+529 
-535 EQAMNVYIRWNQF
+535 
-548 DEAYLPVSGLD
+548 
-559 NSEYHSSNVKGISYQ
+559 
-574 FSFLRENVI
+574 RENP
-583 LRYKISNYSEWKDH
+583 LFGQD
-597 ISIYYGTGNSIGS
+597 
-610 PQEGTLVSISDDGTF
+610 
-625 EITVAKEDIE
+625 
-635 DMMYVN
+635 
-641 YLKVL
+641 
-646 VDRSGILTYDMEV
+646 
-659 LAESVSS
+659 
-666 PAFKKSGNEM
+666 GNEM
-676 TFVNPISGSIAPN
+676 TFVNPISGSITPN
-689 PITGKAGV
+689 PITGQAGV
-697 EIPFTFTIGNDV
+697 EIPFSFTFEDV
-709 DTELLGKEL
+709 DAELRGKKL

-726 HMKEGV
+726 YMKEGV

-744 IELDGSETYLYSTDL
+744 IELDGSGTYLNSTDL
-759 TTAGRLEAGKAY
+759 TTAGSLEAGKAY
-771 SFILLI
+771 SFSLLI
-777 PNVPSGSGTP
+777 PSVPSGSGTP

-793 YADGKSVPSQNYTV
+793 YADGKPVPSQNYT
-807 GRADISIT
+807 GHADISIT
-815 SQAEKYYQITTN
+815 SQAETYYQITTN
-827 FTHIRLQNG
+827 FTHIQLQNG
-836 ITQVKEGED
+836 ITQVKKGEN

-853 DGYAL
+853 AGYAL
-858 PSAITVKV
+858 PSTITVKV
-866 GDVELDVNE
+866 GGTVLGE
-875 YSYSSSNGYLY
+875 YTYNSSNGYLY
-886 IASGKITGDIEIIA
+886 IASGKITGDIEITA

-913 QFTGLSVTGW
+913 QFTGLSVNGW
-923 QETVTEGDN
+923 QETVTEGDD

-971 KVSINK
+971 EVSINK

-1000 VSAKEGVPQTVLNNK
+1000 VSATEGVPQTVLNNK
-1015 ELAFILQASA
+1015 GLAFILQASA
-1025 SYKLPET
+1025 GYKLPET

-1040 PLVAGRDYTYEQ
+1040 SLVAGRDYTYEQ
-1052 STGVF
+1052 STGDF
-1057 RITEVTGN
+1057 SITKVTGN
-1065 VVVTVVADRYYTVS
+1065 VVVTVEADRYYTVS

-1085 TVTPAIPTEIKAG
+1085 TVTPEIPTEIKAG
-1098 ETITFKLQAET
+1098 GTITFTLQAET
-1109 GYKLPKAITVTMDD
+1109 GYKLPKTITVTMGD

-1128 GNGYTYDVSTGEVS
+1128 ENGYTYDVSTGEVS

-1172 LKVKGD
+1172 LEVKGV
-1178 VPTRV
+1178 VPTQV
-1183 EEGGNVSF
+1183 EEGENVFF
-1191 TLEPDENYKLPT
+1191 TLEPDEDYKLPT
-1203 AITITMGDKPADF
+1203 AITVTMGDKPADF

-1225 SIKNIQGNILVIAA
+1225 SIKNIQGKIVVIAA
-1239 GIDNRHQEVIIPSVE
+1239 GIDNSHQEVIIPPVE
-1254 GLDIDPIEPVKT
+1254 GLDIDPIEPVET

-1284 TIEVTMGGKAL
+1284 TIEVTMGGKPLA
-1295 VAGTDYTY
+1295 ADTDYTY
-1303 DAATGEFTLNSITG
+1303 DARTGKFTLNSITG
-1317 ELKIEVVP
+1317 ELKINVVP
-1325 VKIKYDVTATLTHL
+1325 VKIQYDVTATLTHL

-1345 KVAYN
+1345 KVDYN
-1350 EPLSFTLVP
+1350 DPLSFTLVP
-1359 EQGYKLPAA
+1359 GQGYKLPAA
-1368 ITVEMGTS
+1368 ITVEMGAS
-1376 TLQAGA
+1376 ALQVGV

-1401 VKITAIGV
+1401 VKITATGV
-1409 ELSKYTITMAL
+1409 ELLKYTITMAL
-1420 TNLKSDKDEQTVY
+1420 TNLKSDKEELTVY
-1433 EGESFTFKLI
+1433 EGESFAFKLI

-1473 EVEIPNVKEDL
+1473 EVKIPNVKEAL
-1484 TVTAVAEKIPTYT
+1484 TVTAAAEKIPTYA

-1555 GKVEVHNVK
+1555 GKVEVRNVK

-1576 SMRKVKFSLSN
+1576 SMRKVKLSLSN

-1634 TYNKS
+1634 TYNQS
-1639 TGKFTLAKVTGN
+1639 TGKFTLAKVTDN
-1651 VEIIVIAE
+1651 VDITVIAE
-1659 LIQIPTPDPDPE
+1659 LIQTPTPDPDPE

-1705 DFIFTITLKDGYK
+1705 NFIFTITLKDGYK

-1760 TANMEIQGS
+1760 TANMVIQGS
-1769 LKVWSADGHLHILSS
+1769 LKVWGADGYLHILSS

-1816 IYIVRIDGQ
+1816 IYIVHIDGQ